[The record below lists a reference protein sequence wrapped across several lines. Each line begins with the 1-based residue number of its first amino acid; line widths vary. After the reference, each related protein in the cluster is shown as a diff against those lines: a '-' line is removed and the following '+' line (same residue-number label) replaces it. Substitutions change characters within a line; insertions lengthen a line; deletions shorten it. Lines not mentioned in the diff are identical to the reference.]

1 MNTFTLE
8 LSLQITRINLI
19 EMILKN
25 ISIGIF
31 LISILS
37 GCAQNVALLGPAVT
51 IGTTGNI
58 MQAGIQYG
66 TNQVIKKET
75 GKDALT
81 YLSDAVEEEQKK
93 KNFNKDFVGLL
104 EKRIKMTREK
114 LNLIN
119 Q

>member
-1 MNTFTLE
+1 
-8 LSLQITRINLI
+8 
-19 EMILKN
+19 MIVKN

-58 MQAGIQYG
+58 MHAGMQYG
-66 TNQVIKKET
+66 TNQAIKKET

-81 YLSDAVEEEQKK
+81 YFSDAVVEEQKK
-93 KNFNKDFVGLL
+93 KRFNKDFVGLL
-104 EKRIKMTREK
+104 ENRIKMTREK
-114 LNLIN
+114 LNLTN